1 MESRETLG
9 GGKATGRLGAAEPS
23 FSHREGAEV
32 GAQGRDVQI
41 ILSVPFLLY
50 TFPPP
55 AVFIH
60 DNACFEDGLRLCLQ
74 PLPTAQAAQGS
85 QG

>member
-1 MESRETLG
+1 MAKPRAGWGQQSPRFL
-9 GGKATGRLGAAEPS
+9 TGRALRSEP
-23 FSHREGAEV
+23 REGMY
-32 GAQGRDVQI
+32 R
-41 ILSVPFLLY
+41 SFFLCLFFY
-50 TFPPP
+50 IPSPPP